1 MFSRISCH
9 PPTGCYPTPPES
21 RPYTR
26 MFIITYCLF
35 QCLFLSQP
43 IYTKWYILITFQIQF
58 CMHFSSRSQ
67 WPSGLKPGY
76 TADRLLELWVRI
88 TPRAWMSVACDCFVC
103 VLSGT
108 GFSEG
113 PIPRP
118 EESHRP
124 TVVRHRLWSRNVK
137 NEASLIRLG
146 PEKKCISV
154 LPHTCYMSHPSQS
167 FHLLNKSAEW
177 NFTMPRLGVDHQ
189 PHLVPR
195 LRKE

>member
-1 MFSRISCH
+1 MFSRIPCH
-9 PPTGCYPTPPES
+9 PPTGCYPTPSQS

-43 IYTKWYILITFQIQF
+43 IYTKWYLLITFHIKF

-67 WPSGLKPGY
+67 WPSGLKPGS

-88 TPRAWMSVACDCFVC
+88 LTRAWLSVACDCFVC

-124 TVVRHRLWSRNVK
+124 WCVTVCGVETSRMRRLCSALGRWK
-137 NEASLIRLG
+137 NAFLYSPIRVTCPTHLSHFVFLIN
-146 PEKKCISV
+146 
-154 LPHTCYMSHPSQS
+154 
-167 FHLLNKSAEW
+167 LLNEILQCRDLALTT
-177 NFTMPRLGVDHQ
+177 NPI
-189 PHLVPR
+189 
-195 LRKE
+195 